1 MTDQE
6 TVHHNPAPGP
16 LHRPVEVRESGLP
29 YISWGAIFAGL
40 VIVLSLSWLLHLLGA
55 AMGVSIADATDSVT
69 MEGGLSVGATL
80 WVVLSWM
87 IAFFIGSMATA
98 RLAGKIDDFSGML
111 HGFTVWGIGTIA
123 AIVIGSWGVSSVLQT
138 GQQLVS
144 SAAQGV
150 AMAGSGVASGVG
162 YAAEG
167 GYAATQAITN
177 QFGGRIQE
185 RLSNQA
191 AEIAAN
197 SDTQLSEQEIRN
209 VINDLDERTLRR
221 LVQDLT
227 NDDQE
232 GAAQLLADSTDLSE
246 QDAEALIDSAY
257 QELEQQ
263 LGNPDNEQPL
273 SQDLQNQMARGVDS
287 YVASLDARGG
297 ADVNQQ
303 DIRRAVASLD
313 TQAVQTMTM
322 RLANGDTE
330 GAKRVLVQNTELT
343 NQQID
348 ELYEGAM
355 EGIDEEAEEYIQAV
369 NQVAESVSTYT
380 AQVLWVVFAG
390 TALGLA
396 VSLAGGWLGAD
407 ASRKVYA
414 DVYTR

>member
-1 MTDQE
+1 MTDHE
-6 TVHHNPAPGP
+6 TIHSTPAPGP

-69 MEGGLSVGATL
+69 MEGGLTVGTTL

-111 HGFTVWGIGTIA
+111 HGFTLWGIGTLA
-123 AIVIGSWGVSSVLQT
+123 AVVIGSWGISSILQT
-138 GQQLVS
+138 GQQIAS

-150 AMAGSGVASGVG
+150 AVAGSGMATGVG

-167 GYAATQAITN
+167 SYAATQQITN

-185 RLSNQA
+185 RLTDRA
-191 AEIAAN
+191 AEIASSA
-197 SDTQLSEQEIRN
+197 DTQLSEQEIRN

-221 LVQDLT
+221 VVQDLT

-246 QDAEALIDSAY
+246 QDAEALINSAY
-257 QELEQQ
+257 QEMEQQ
-263 LGNPDNEQPL
+263 LGNPENDQPL
-273 SQDLQNQMARGVDS
+273 SQDLQNNMASAVDS

-297 ADVNQQ
+297 AKVSEQ

-313 TQAVQTMTM
+313 AQAVQAMAT
-322 RLANGDTE
+322 RLANGNTE
-330 GAKRVLVQNTELT
+330 GAKRVLVQNTNLT
-343 NQQID
+343 SEQID

-355 EGIDEEAEEYIQAV
+355 EGIDEEAEEYVQAV
-369 NQVAESVSTYT
+369 NQVAESVSSYT
-380 AQVLWVVFAG
+380 AQVLWIVFAG

-396 VSLAGGWLGAD
+396 VALAGGWLGAD
-407 ASRKVYA
+407 TSRTVYA
-414 DVYTR
+414 QAYNR

>member
-1 MTDQE
+1 MTDHE
-6 TVHHNPAPGP
+6 TIHSTPAPGP

-69 MEGGLSVGATL
+69 MEGGLTVGTTL

-111 HGFTVWGIGTIA
+111 HGFTLWGIGTLA
-123 AIVIGSWGVSSVLQT
+123 AVVIGSWGISSILQT
-138 GQQLVS
+138 GQQIAS

-150 AMAGSGVASGVG
+150 AVAGSGMATGVG

-167 GYAATQAITN
+167 SYAATQQITN

-185 RLSNQA
+185 RLTDRA
-191 AEIAAN
+191 AEIASSA
-197 SDTQLSEQEIRN
+197 DTQLSEQEIRN

-221 LVQDLT
+221 VVQDLT

-257 QELEQQ
+257 QEMEQQ
-263 LGNPDNEQPL
+263 FGNPENDQPL
-273 SQDLQNQMARGVDS
+273 SQDLQNNMASAVDS

-297 ADVNQQ
+297 AEVSEQ

-313 TQAVQTMTM
+313 AQAVQAMAS
-322 RLANGDTE
+322 RLANGNTD
-330 GAKRVLVQNTELT
+330 GAKRVLVQNTNLT
-343 NQQID
+343 SEQID

-355 EGIDEEAEEYIQAV
+355 EGIDEEAEEYVQAV
-369 NQVAESVSTYT
+369 NQVAESVSSYT
-380 AQVLWVVFAG
+380 AQVLWIVFAG

-396 VSLAGGWLGAD
+396 VALAGGWLGAD
-407 ASRKVYA
+407 TSRTVYA
-414 DVYTR
+414 QAYNR

>member
-1 MTDQE
+1 MTDHE
-6 TVHHNPAPGP
+6 TIHSTPAPGP

-69 MEGGLSVGATL
+69 MEGGLTVGTTL

-111 HGFTVWGIGTIA
+111 HGFTLWGIGTLA
-123 AIVIGSWGVSSVLQT
+123 AVVIGSWGISSVLQT
-138 GQQLVS
+138 GQQIAS
-144 SAAQGV
+144 SAARGV
-150 AMAGSGVASGVG
+150 AVAGSGMATGVG

-167 GYAATQAITN
+167 SYAATQQITN

-185 RLSNQA
+185 RLTDRA
-191 AEIAAN
+191 AEIASSA
-197 SDTQLSEQEIRN
+197 DTQLSEQEIRN

-221 LVQDLT
+221 VVQDLT

-246 QDAEALIDSAY
+246 QDAESLINSAY
-257 QELEQQ
+257 QEMEQQ
-263 LGNPDNEQPL
+263 FGNPENDQPL
-273 SQDLQNQMARGVDS
+273 SQDLQNNMASAVDG

-297 ADVNQQ
+297 AEVSEQ

-313 TQAVQTMTM
+313 AQAVQAMAT
-322 RLANGDTE
+322 RLANGNTE
-330 GAKRVLVQNTELT
+330 GAKRVLVQNTNLT
-343 NQQID
+343 SEQID

-355 EGIDEEAEEYIQAV
+355 EGIDEEAEEYVQAV
-369 NQVAESVSTYT
+369 NQVAESVSSYT
-380 AQVLWVVFAG
+380 AQVLWIVFAG

-396 VSLAGGWLGAD
+396 VALAGGWLGAD
-407 ASRKVYA
+407 TSRTVYA
-414 DVYTR
+414 QAYNR